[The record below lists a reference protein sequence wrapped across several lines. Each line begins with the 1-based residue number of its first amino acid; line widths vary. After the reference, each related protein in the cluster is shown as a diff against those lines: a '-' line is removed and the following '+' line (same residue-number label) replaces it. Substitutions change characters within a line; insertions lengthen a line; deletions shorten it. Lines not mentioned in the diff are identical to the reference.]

1 MKLNDFHQKWIAKSP
16 TYNLLKLPFNTNC
29 LNSPFPQGPI
39 PVLVR
44 KEVGN
49 PATYFDKSFREYQDG
64 FSANGKLQ
72 NIK

>member
-1 MKLNDFHQKWIAKSP
+1 MDCKEPYTQFIEA
-16 TYNLLKLPFNTNC
+16 TYKNC
-29 LNSPFPQGPI
+29 INPPSPQGPI

-64 FSANGKLQ
+64 FSANGKFQ
-72 NIK
+72 NIKK